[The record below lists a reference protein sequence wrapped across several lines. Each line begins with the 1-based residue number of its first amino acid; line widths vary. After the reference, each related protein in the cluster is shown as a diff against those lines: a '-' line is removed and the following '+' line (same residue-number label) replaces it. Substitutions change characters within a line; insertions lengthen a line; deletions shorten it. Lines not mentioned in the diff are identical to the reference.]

1 MEFEKMTIEEL
12 EARRAE
18 IAQLAET
25 EGVDLDALTEEA
37 RGIKA
42 ELENRKNAEAA
53 RAEIRKA
60 VADGEGVVVRTFIE
74 DKGEKK
80 TMTIEELRSSKE
92 YLEAWKKDMIANSD
106 EECRKLM
113 TVNETVTP
121 GTVPVP
127 TYVEGAIRTA
137 WEKLGLM
144 NLVRKTYIPGNLNI
158 GFEIFGSDA
167 AVHGEGADA
176 PDEETLTL
184 GVASLIPASIK
195 KFITITDEAVDLND
209 TIVDYVYDEL
219 TYRIAKKAQEVLLGI
234 IAAAPTTATS
244 SAASVAEVE
253 SDGTDLLSI
262 VAECV
267 SELSDEANN
276 PVIVMNKLTYAD
288 FIAARNGADYAVDP
302 FMGLPVYFDS
312 TLGEIGNADGDPWL
326 IVGDFGV
333 GAHANFPNGNMVTI
347 KYDDLSLA
355 EADLVKIVGREF
367 VGMNI
372 VRCGAF
378 ARVVPSTES
387 E

>member
-18 IAQLAET
+18 IATLCEAEDA
-25 EGVDLDALTEEA
+25 DLDALTEEA

-74 DKGEKK
+74 EKGEKK
-80 TMTIEELRSSKE
+80 TMTIEELRASNE
-92 YLEAWKKDMIANSD
+92 YLEAWKKDMIANND
-106 EECRKLM
+106 KECRTLM
-113 TVNETVTP
+113 TVNELTTP

-127 TYVEGAIRTA
+127 TYVEGTIRTA

-158 GFEIFGSDA
+158 GFEISSSDA
-167 AVHGEGADA
+167 VVHTEGDSA

-184 GVASLIPASIK
+184 GIATLIPQSIK
-195 KFITITDEAVDLND
+195 KWITVSDEAVDLNAN
-209 TIVDYVYDEL
+209 IVDYVYDEIS
-219 TYRIAKKAQEVLLGI
+219 YRIAKAAQEGLLSI

-244 SAASVAEVE
+244 AAASVAEIE
-253 SDGTDLLSI
+253 SDGADLLGI
-262 VAECV
+262 VAQAV
-267 SELSDEANN
+267 ASLSDEAND
-276 PVIVMNKLTYAD
+276 PVIVMNKLSYAA
-288 FIAARNGADYAVDP
+288 FIAARNSAEYAVDP
-302 FMGLPVYFDS
+302 FMGLPVYFDA

-333 GAHANFPNGNMVTI
+333 GAHANFPNGDMVTI

-355 EADLVKIVGREF
+355 EYDLVKIVGREF

-378 ARVVPSTES
+378 ARVVPTDSS
-387 E
+387 N

>member
-1 MEFEKMTIEEL
+1 MEFEKMTIDEL

-18 IAQLAET
+18 IAQMAET
-25 EGVDLDALTEEA
+25 EGVDLDALMEEA

-74 DKGEKK
+74 EKGEKK

-92 YLEAWKKDMIANSD
+92 YLEAWKKDMINNND

-158 GFEIFGSDA
+158 GFEISGSDA
-167 AVHGEGADA
+167 AIHTEGADA

-184 GVASLIPASIK
+184 GIASLIPQSIK
-195 KFITITDEAVDLND
+195 KWITVTDEAVDLNSN
-209 TIVDYVYDEL
+209 IVDYVYDEL
-219 TYRIAKKAQEVLLGI
+219 TYRIAKAAQEVLLAI

-244 SAASVAEVE
+244 SAASVAEIE

-262 VAECV
+262 VAQCM
-267 SELSDEANN
+267 SELSDEAND
-276 PVIVMNKLTYAD
+276 PVIVMNKKTYAG

-302 FMGLPVYFDS
+302 FMGLPVFFDA

-378 ARVVPSTES
+378 ARVVPTES